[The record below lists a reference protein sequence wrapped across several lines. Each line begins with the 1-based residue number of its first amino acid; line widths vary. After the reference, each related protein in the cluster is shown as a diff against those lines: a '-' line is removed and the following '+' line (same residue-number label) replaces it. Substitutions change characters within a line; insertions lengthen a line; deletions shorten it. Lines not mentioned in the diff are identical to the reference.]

1 MGYDTIIFDMDGT
14 LLDTLGDLMDAVN
27 YALELHGCPSR
38 TLDEIRR
45 FVGNGVKLLVERS
58 VPAGT
63 DEAETMACLADFKD
77 YYAQHMADKTAPYPG
92 VLDLLAALRAQ
103 GRKLAVVSNKFDSA
117 VKELCPRYFPGLLHA
132 AAGENEAEGVPK
144 KPHPAMVHRVLRELN
159 ADPAKAV
166 YVGDSEVDLETA
178 RNAGLPCISVTWGF
192 RDRDFLTAHGAAT
205 FAATPSQLLE
215 LL

>member
-1 MGYDTIIFDMDGT
+1 MNYPTIIFDMDGT

-27 YALELHGCPSR
+27 HALKLHGYPTR

-45 FVGNGVKLLVERS
+45 FVGNGVKLLIDRS

-63 DEAETMACLADFKD
+63 GEAEAAACLADFKV

-92 VLDLLAALRAQ
+92 ILDMLSALRSQ
-103 GRKLAVVSNKFDSA
+103 GRKLAVVSNKFDPA

-132 AAGENEAEGVPK
+132 AAGESEADGVPK
-144 KPHPAMVHRVLRELN
+144 KPHPAMVQRVLKELD
-159 ADPAKAV
+159 APASGAV

-178 RNAGLPCISVTWGF
+178 KNAGLPCVSVLWGF
-192 RDRDFLTAHGAAT
+192 RDRDFLTAHGAT
-205 FAATPSQLLE
+205 VFADTPAQLLE